1 MLTFIIDMA
10 SGTPEIVSTASG
22 LIGDFMPLIVVII
35 GIDIAF
41 IIFTNIMDR
50 KK

>member
-10 SGTPEIVSTASG
+10 SGTPAIVATASG
-22 LIGDFMPLIVVII
+22 VIGDFLPLIVVVI

-41 IIFTNIMDR
+41 IVFGNIMDR